1 MRRPVFKF
9 ILNSAYSWNFVGNV
23 SDTAQVDA
31 IGYLLLELK
40 YSVADGN
47 PSGGMLEPPVKKHK
61 HFFKGGLV
69 F

>member
-1 MRRPVFKF
+1 M
-9 ILNSAYSWNFVGNV
+9 GNV

-47 PSGGMLEPPVKKHK
+47 PSGGMLEPPVKNTSTSSRVAWSSK
-61 HFFKGGLV
+61 
-69 F
+69 